1 MRKFLSILSIL
12 LVSVL
17 STACINNL
25 AVQELNNKAK
35 VFMDKGDYENAISRL
50 EASVDLDDTI
60 FETQYNLAV
69 AYTYANNYKEAIE
82 TFGKAINLKPTMAE
96 TYYSLGVAQENF
108 AIDVIK
114 GEVNINGEKPSD
126 DEVEEQDNANANANE
141 DSTELSKE
149 DKDFTFNQI
158 ERIYGQLNKN
168 IKKKD
173 GQYEFLKGW
182 FNWSTDLVKA
192 PIFLK
197 LNDTAQ
203 IDVGTFSGKGPLV
216 QTPSYQQQLA
226 YDQMRN
232 ERKK

>member
-126 DEVEEQDNANANANE
+126 DEVEEQDNANANE

-149 DKDFTFNQI
+149 DKEAVKELYNQAI
-158 ERIYGQLNKN
+158 QSYETYLQKAGNAKDRGNVEAKISN
-168 IKKKD
+168 IKTEIKKVD
-173 GQYEFLKGW
+173 DPNYEDESASNVNENK
-182 FNWSTDLVKA
+182 S
-192 PIFLK
+192 
-197 LNDTAQ
+197 
-203 IDVGTFSGKGPLV
+203 FSI
-216 QTPSYQQQLA
+216 
-226 YDQMRN
+226 
-232 ERKK
+232 E

>member
-35 VFMDKGDYENAISRL
+35 VFMDKGEYENAISRL

-69 AYTYANNYKEAIE
+69 AYTYADKYKKAIE
-82 TFGKAINLKPTMAE
+82 TFGKAIQLKPTMAE

-114 GEVNINGEKPSD
+114 GEVNLNGEKTD
-126 DEVEEQDNANANANE
+126 DDANLDENGNNSK
-141 DSTELSKE
+141 DDDFELSKE
-149 DKDFTFNQI
+149 DKEAVKDLYNQAI
-158 ERIYGQLNKN
+158 ESYQTYLQKAGNPKDKTNVEAKIEN
-168 IKKKD
+168 IKIEIKKVD
-173 GQYEFLKGW
+173 NPDYDKDSESASNVNENK
-182 FNWSTDLVKA
+182 S
-192 PIFLK
+192 
-197 LNDTAQ
+197 
-203 IDVGTFSGKGPLV
+203 FSI
-216 QTPSYQQQLA
+216 
-226 YDQMRN
+226 
-232 ERKK
+232 E

>member
-126 DEVEEQDNANANANE
+126 DEVEEQDNANASE

-149 DKDFTFNQI
+149 DKEAVKELYNQAI
-158 ERIYGQLNKN
+158 QSYETYLQKAGNAKDRGNVEAKISN
-168 IKKKD
+168 IKTEIKKVD
-173 GQYEFLKGW
+173 DPNYEDESASNVNENK
-182 FNWSTDLVKA
+182 S
-192 PIFLK
+192 
-197 LNDTAQ
+197 
-203 IDVGTFSGKGPLV
+203 FSI
-216 QTPSYQQQLA
+216 
-226 YDQMRN
+226 
-232 ERKK
+232 E

>member
-1 MRKFLSILSIL
+1 MRKFLSILTIL

-50 EASVDLDDTI
+50 QASVDLDDTI

-69 AYTYANNYKEAIE
+69 AYTYANKYKEAIE

-114 GEVNINGEKPSD
+114 GEVNINGEKPNDDDDDEEDTVQNKTSD
-126 DEVEEQDNANANANE
+126 DDV
-141 DSTELSKE
+141 TELSKE
-149 DKDFTFNQI
+149 EKEAVKDLYNQAIESYETYLQKAGNAKDKATVEAKI
-158 ERIYGQLNKN
+158 SN
-168 IKKKD
+168 IKTEIKKVD
-173 GQYEFLKGW
+173 NPDYEDDSASNNVNENK
-182 FNWSTDLVKA
+182 S
-192 PIFLK
+192 
-197 LNDTAQ
+197 
-203 IDVGTFSGKGPLV
+203 FSI
-216 QTPSYQQQLA
+216 
-226 YDQMRN
+226 
-232 ERKK
+232 E

>member
-1 MRKFLSILSIL
+1 MRKFLSILTIL

-69 AYTYANNYKEAIE
+69 AYTYANKYKEAIE

-114 GEVNINGEKPSD
+114 GEVNINGEKPNDEED
-126 DEVEEQDNANANANE
+126 DKVAEQENANE

-149 DKDFTFNQI
+149 EKEAVKDLYNQAIESYETYLKKAGNAKDKATVEAKI
-158 ERIYGQLNKN
+158 SN
-168 IKKKD
+168 IKTEIKKVD
-173 GQYEFLKGW
+173 NPDYEDDSASNNVNENK
-182 FNWSTDLVKA
+182 S
-192 PIFLK
+192 
-197 LNDTAQ
+197 
-203 IDVGTFSGKGPLV
+203 FSI
-216 QTPSYQQQLA
+216 
-226 YDQMRN
+226 
-232 ERKK
+232 E

>member
-126 DEVEEQDNANANANE
+126 DEVEEQDNANANE

-149 DKDFTFNQI
+149 DKEAVKELYNQAI
-158 ERIYGQLNKN
+158 QSYETYLQKAGNAKDRGNVEAKISN
-168 IKKKD
+168 IKTEIKKVD
-173 GQYEFLKGW
+173 DPNYEDESASNVSENK
-182 FNWSTDLVKA
+182 S
-192 PIFLK
+192 
-197 LNDTAQ
+197 
-203 IDVGTFSGKGPLV
+203 FSI
-216 QTPSYQQQLA
+216 
-226 YDQMRN
+226 
-232 ERKK
+232 E

>member
-35 VFMDKGDYENAISRL
+35 VFMDKGDYESAISRL

-126 DEVEEQDNANANANE
+126 DEVEEQDNANANE

-149 DKDFTFNQI
+149 DKEAVKELYNQAI
-158 ERIYGQLNKN
+158 QSYETYLQKAGNAKDRGNVEAKISN
-168 IKKKD
+168 IKTEIKKVD
-173 GQYEFLKGW
+173 DPNYEDESASNVSENK
-182 FNWSTDLVKA
+182 S
-192 PIFLK
+192 
-197 LNDTAQ
+197 
-203 IDVGTFSGKGPLV
+203 FSI
-216 QTPSYQQQLA
+216 
-226 YDQMRN
+226 
-232 ERKK
+232 E

>member
-69 AYTYANNYKEAIE
+69 AYTYANNYKKAIE

-126 DEVEEQDNANANANE
+126 DEVEEQDNANANE

-149 DKDFTFNQI
+149 DKEAVKELYNQAI
-158 ERIYGQLNKN
+158 QSYETYLQKAGNAKDRGNVEAKISN
-168 IKKKD
+168 IKTEIKKVD
-173 GQYEFLKGW
+173 DPNYEDESASNVNENK
-182 FNWSTDLVKA
+182 S
-192 PIFLK
+192 
-197 LNDTAQ
+197 
-203 IDVGTFSGKGPLV
+203 FSI
-216 QTPSYQQQLA
+216 
-226 YDQMRN
+226 
-232 ERKK
+232 E

>member
-35 VFMDKGDYENAISRL
+35 VFMDKGEYENAISRL

-69 AYTYANNYKEAIE
+69 AYTYADKYKKAIE
-82 TFGKAINLKPTMAE
+82 TFGKAIQLKPTMAE

-114 GEVNINGEKPSD
+114 GEVNLNGEKAD
-126 DEVEEQDNANANANE
+126 DDANLDEQENNAK
-141 DSTELSKE
+141 DDDFELSKE
-149 DKDFTFNQI
+149 DKEAVKDLYNQAI
-158 ERIYGQLNKN
+158 ESYQTYLQKAGNPKDKANVEAKIEN
-168 IKKKD
+168 IKIEIKKVD
-173 GQYEFLKGW
+173 NPDYDKDAESASNVNENK
-182 FNWSTDLVKA
+182 S
-192 PIFLK
+192 
-197 LNDTAQ
+197 
-203 IDVGTFSGKGPLV
+203 FSI
-216 QTPSYQQQLA
+216 
-226 YDQMRN
+226 
-232 ERKK
+232 E

>member
-1 MRKFLSILSIL
+1 MCIMRKFLSILSIL

-69 AYTYANNYKEAIE
+69 AYTYANNYKKAIE

-126 DEVEEQDNANANANE
+126 DEVEEQDNANANE

-149 DKDFTFNQI
+149 DKEAVKELYNQAI
-158 ERIYGQLNKN
+158 QSYETYLQKAGNAKDRGNVEAKISN
-168 IKKKD
+168 IKTEIKKVD
-173 GQYEFLKGW
+173 DPNYEDESASNVNENK
-182 FNWSTDLVKA
+182 S
-192 PIFLK
+192 
-197 LNDTAQ
+197 
-203 IDVGTFSGKGPLV
+203 FSI
-216 QTPSYQQQLA
+216 
-226 YDQMRN
+226 
-232 ERKK
+232 E

>member
-126 DEVEEQDNANANANE
+126 DEVEEQDSANANE

-149 DKDFTFNQI
+149 DKEAVKELYNQAI
-158 ERIYGQLNKN
+158 QSYETYLQKAGNAKDRGNVEAKISN
-168 IKKKD
+168 IKTEIKKVD
-173 GQYEFLKGW
+173 DPNYEDESASNVNENK
-182 FNWSTDLVKA
+182 S
-192 PIFLK
+192 
-197 LNDTAQ
+197 
-203 IDVGTFSGKGPLV
+203 FSI
-216 QTPSYQQQLA
+216 
-226 YDQMRN
+226 
-232 ERKK
+232 E

>member
-35 VFMDKGDYENAISRL
+35 VFMDKGEYENAISRL

-69 AYTYANNYKEAIE
+69 AYTYADKYKKAIE
-82 TFGKAINLKPTMAE
+82 TFGKAIQLKPTMAE

-114 GEVNINGEKPSD
+114 GEVNLNGEKTD
-126 DEVEEQDNANANANE
+126 DDTNLDEQENNSKD
-141 DSTELSKE
+141 DDFELSKE
-149 DKDFTFNQI
+149 DKEAVKDLYNQAI
-158 ERIYGQLNKN
+158 ESYQSYLQKAGNPKDKANVEAKIEN
-168 IKKKD
+168 IKIEIKKVD
-173 GQYEFLKGW
+173 NPDYDKDAESASNVNENK
-182 FNWSTDLVKA
+182 S
-192 PIFLK
+192 
-197 LNDTAQ
+197 
-203 IDVGTFSGKGPLV
+203 FSI
-216 QTPSYQQQLA
+216 
-226 YDQMRN
+226 
-232 ERKK
+232 E

>member
-60 FETQYNLAV
+60 FETQ
-69 AYTYANNYKEAIE
+69 YTYANNYKEAIE

-149 DKDFTFNQI
+149 DKEAVKELYNQAI
-158 ERIYGQLNKN
+158 QSYETYLQKAGNPKDRGNVEAKISN
-168 IKKKD
+168 IKTEIKKIDDPNYED
-173 GQYEFLKGW
+173 GSASNVNENK
-182 FNWSTDLVKA
+182 S
-192 PIFLK
+192 
-197 LNDTAQ
+197 
-203 IDVGTFSGKGPLV
+203 FSI
-216 QTPSYQQQLA
+216 
-226 YDQMRN
+226 
-232 ERKK
+232 E

>member
-35 VFMDKGDYENAISRL
+35 VFMDKGEYENAISRL

-69 AYTYANNYKEAIE
+69 AYTYADKYKKAID
-82 TFGKAINLKPTMAE
+82 TFGKAIQLKPTMAE

-114 GEVNINGEKPSD
+114 GEVNLNGEKAD
-126 DEVEEQDNANANANE
+126 DDANLDEQENNTKD
-141 DSTELSKE
+141 DDFELSKE
-149 DKDFTFNQI
+149 DKEAVKDLYNQAI
-158 ERIYGQLNKN
+158 ESYQTYLRKAGNPKDKANVEAKIEN
-168 IKKKD
+168 IKIEIKKVD
-173 GQYEFLKGW
+173 NPDYDKDAESASNVNENK
-182 FNWSTDLVKA
+182 S
-192 PIFLK
+192 
-197 LNDTAQ
+197 
-203 IDVGTFSGKGPLV
+203 FSI
-216 QTPSYQQQLA
+216 
-226 YDQMRN
+226 
-232 ERKK
+232 E

>member
-1 MRKFLSILSIL
+1 MVLINEGMCIMRKFLSILSIL

-149 DKDFTFNQI
+149 DKEAVKELYNQAI
-158 ERIYGQLNKN
+158 QSYETYLQKAGNPKDRGNVEAKISN
-168 IKKKD
+168 IKTEIKKIDDPNYED
-173 GQYEFLKGW
+173 GSASNVNENK
-182 FNWSTDLVKA
+182 S
-192 PIFLK
+192 
-197 LNDTAQ
+197 
-203 IDVGTFSGKGPLV
+203 FSI
-216 QTPSYQQQLA
+216 
-226 YDQMRN
+226 
-232 ERKK
+232 E